1 MARYELAGR
10 FWSIVRTGRTGGTG
24 RTGRAGATLTT
35 TSGKIGSRGR
45 TTTRSFATA
54 GAADA
59 QHDDL
64 VLEKLRAGY
73 RLVDQPAAVAGA
85 PIADAAA
92 AALEASI
99 VADPSD
105 TAAYAVYADWLQRQ
119 GDPRGELIA
128 LQLAREAELARKPT
142 GRSTLQIAIGRHF
155 EHHAAT
161 LLGPLAALVTDVRDL
176 ASGPFVWHFG
186 FIHRVVLDSRRGADL
201 GAIVEQ
207 VLGHPSGRFVREL
220 AIRSDDLDEAHRVV
234 DVLRALAPPTLSELD
249 LVVRAEPLDLGALWP
264 AVAQLRRIAVV
275 ARAFDLGAVCV
286 PAAERARFAT
296 ARLSSST
303 TRAIAAAPWPA
314 LQRLELRFGGQFQ
327 PSGASLDDLLPLLVR
342 TDLPALTHLKL
353 RGCGWAGEALTA
365 LASAPLARQL
375 VVIDLSHGH
384 VERDDLRALA
394 HHTQSFPRLR
404 ELWLPSTIL
413 PDAQRALAGI
423 AKLLISDARGALDTF
438 PDDVAT
444 RPASR

>member
-1 MARYELAGR
+1 MARYELAGK
-10 FWSIVRTGRTGGTG
+10 FWSIVLAGRTGG
-24 RTGRAGATLTT
+24 AGATLTM
-35 TSGKIGSRGR
+35 TSGAIGGKGR

-54 GAADA
+54 GAAEA

-64 VLEKLRAGY
+64 VLEKLRSGY
-73 RLVDQPAAVAGA
+73 VQIEQVAALPGA

-105 TAAYAVYADWLQRQ
+105 TSAYAVYADWLQRH

-128 LQLAREAELARKPT
+128 LQLAREAELLRKPT
-142 GRSTLQIAIGRHF
+142 GRSTLQLAIGRHL
-155 EHHAAT
+155 ERHAAT
-161 LLGPLAALVTDVRDL
+161 LLGPLAALVTDVRDPV
-176 ASGPFVWHFG
+176 AGPFAWRLG
-186 FIHRVVLDSRRGADL
+186 FIHRVALDSRRGADL

-207 VLGHPSGRFVREL
+207 VLAHPSGRFVREL

-234 DVLRALAPPTLSELD
+234 DALRAAAPPTLLDLD
-249 LVVRAEPLDLGALWP
+249 LVVRAEPFDLAGLWP
-264 AVAQLRRIAVV
+264 AVAALRRVAVV
-275 ARAFDLGAVCV
+275 ARAFDLGAVCA

-296 ARLSSST
+296 AQLSSGA

-327 PSGASLDDLLPLLVR
+327 PSRSSLDDLQPLLVR
-342 TDLPALTHLKL
+342 GDLPALTHLKL
-353 RGCGWAGEALTA
+353 RGCAFAGEALA
-365 LASAPLARQL
+365 VLATAPLAGQL
-375 VVIDLSHGH
+375 VVIDVSHGH

-394 HHTQSFPRLR
+394 HHRDGFPRLR
-404 ELWLPSTIL
+404 ELWLPSGIF
-413 PDAQRALAGI
+413 PEAERQLAGI

-438 PDDVAT
+438 PEEVAA
-444 RPASR
+444 RAASR